1 MPRKPRNYAGE
12 YKRRLRKWLSRGFSR
27 SQARGHPRP
36 GEAGLTVRR
45 RPTSLDDQRLQ
56 LALRVLRQEKS
67 LAAAAKAARVS
78 PERLKHAAAA
88 KDAILKERR
97 RWVLNPDL
105 PRRMLIY
112 SRRQAIQITVGDQ
125 ASASLV
131 GRYMAAVGKFLV
143 SNDQDLLQPFIR
155 QSVIDSS
162 GKSHPLETNPNTLY
176 RLISGGGE
184 TFEAVY
190 RIVV

>member
-1 MPRKPRNYAGE
+1 
-12 YKRRLRKWLSRGFSR
+12 
-27 SQARGHPRP
+27 
-36 GEAGLTVRR
+36 
-45 RPTSLDDQRLQ
+45 
-56 LALRVLRQEKS
+56 
-67 LAAAAKAARVS
+67 
-78 PERLKHAAAA
+78 
-88 KDAILKERR
+88 
-97 RWVLNPDL
+97 
-105 PRRMLIY
+105 MLIY